1 MQSQKPSGFLVI
13 PVAAGKGRFEEPAF
27 GFVDRVVI
35 LQRFRPGGFRDVVG
49 QIFRKNVVGRAE
61 DDGVFDRVPKL
72 PHVARPVIVAE
83 DRLSF
88 GRNAA
93 DNASRFPRALEH
105 KVPGQSWNV
114 VTPLGEGRCPHG
126 KNLQAVVEILPEPA
140 GRDRGFEVAVRRC
153 DQADVDRDRAS
164 AADPVDFTLLE
175 RTQQLGLD
183 GRSQLSDLVQEQR
196 AAAGQ
201 LELSLLTGDGSGER
215 ALFVTEELAFQESFR
230 QRGAVDGNERA
241 AGALAV
247 PVQRAGD
254 ALFSGA
260 ACALDQDRGGSR
272 RRLADEPEQL
282 EHRGAFAHKTVAS
295 VEFGIRS
302 GRHHLYTRFT
312 RSGRVG
318 LHTAPPQPRS
328 GSLFRMNQRRD
339 RVTSAVKWI
348 AAFRPSTV
356 TGRPESPIQSEAPNG
371 SANAVKNR
379 VLATPSGTPRLI
391 VLDNL
396 REGVIVPDHYDPTL
410 NPLFRDVLTHYGVVA
425 MPCRVRDPDRKGK
438 VESGVGHAQKT
449 PLKGQRFESLDQ
461 AQGYLDRWEVRWADT
476 RIHGTTKRQVAAMF
490 AEEKPSLKP
499 LPIEPFRYYQFGERV
514 VHLDGCVEVE
524 AAYYSVPPGWIG
536 RGVKVQWDTLHV
548 RILDPNTYPL
558 LREHVRQK
566 RGGYRVR
573 AEDNPKKTPL
583 TTVQLLARARRAGT
597 HIGTLCDA
605 IHRRQGEA
613 AVRRILGVLSLAK
626 KYGVSAVEDASAAAL
641 ELHVYEYRF
650 VRRYLERRPP
660 LALRQVDP
668 LIRELTQYRDLINL
682 KIQEQEHS

>member
-1 MQSQKPSGFLVI
+1 MSNVLSTEKREQVVALGRLGWPLRRIEQTTGVRRETASAYLRAAGIPIRPPGSWGRRPAKPANEVTTDPDGVNGVVEGFGGSDTSKPANEVTTGPEAENPVSAESSAPPPSPPSGSSC
-13 PVAAGKGRFEEPAF
+13 EPYRETIQQALE
-27 GFVDRVVI
+27 R
-35 LQRFRPGGFRDVVG
+35 
-49 QIFRKNVVGRAE
+49 
-61 DDGVFDRVPKL
+61 
-72 PHVARPVIVAE
+72 
-83 DRLSF
+83 
-88 GRNAA
+88 GRNAMA
-93 DNASRFPRALEH
+93 IW
-105 KVPGQSWNV
+105 Q
-114 VTPLGEGRCPHG
+114 
-126 KNLQAVVEILPEPA
+126 
-140 GRDRGFEVAVRRC
+140 
-153 DQADVDRDRAS
+153 
-164 AADPVDFTLLE
+164 
-175 RTQQLGLD
+175 
-183 GRSQLSDLVQEQR
+183 DLVTDHGF
-196 AAAGQ
+196 AGSYESVKRFVRKLRGMRSPEAVGIIQ
-201 LELSLLTGDGSGER
+201 TGAGEEAQVDYGTGPMVRDPKTGKYRRTRLFVMTLGYSRKSVRLLTFKSSSRIWAQLHE
-215 ALFVTEELAFQESFR
+215 TAF
-230 QRGAVDGNERA
+230 
-241 AGALAV
+241 
-247 PVQRAGD
+247 
-254 ALFSGA
+254 
-260 ACALDQDRGGSR
+260 
-272 RRLADEPEQL
+272 RRL
-282 EHRGAFAHKTVAS
+282 G
-295 VEFGIRS
+295 
-302 GRHHLYTRFT
+302 
-312 RSGRVG
+312 
-318 LHTAPPQPRS
+318 
-328 GSLFRMNQRRD
+328 
-339 RVTSAVKWI
+339 
-348 AAFRPSTV
+348 
-356 TGRPESPIQSEAPNG
+356 
-371 SANAVKNR
+371 
-379 VLATPSGTPRLI
+379 GTPRLI

-476 RIHGTTKRQVAAMF
+476 RIHPTTKRQVAAMF

-524 AAYYSVPPGWIG
+524 AAYYGVPPGWIG

-548 RILDPNTYPL
+548 RILDPNTYQL

-682 KIQEQEHS
+682 KIQEQEQS